1 MLSNQNQ
8 ITSITNFSQQIPIN
22 EQKIEDSKLNSF
34 SSDSTNDININSKK
48 YLFENDNKSYNIYLI
63 LYEEKIKIKVK
74 QKDLKEYYYEKEF
87 SLEEL
92 KSINKIF
99 KLCSDIEDSFFYFND
114 LFKESQ
120 NEIIVYENNEN
131 NTFQIEKTLK
141 LSLPLKIEIPKK
153 FKNNNNN
160 PKEINKISPL
170 NENNSEI
177 KEKLLELENANSSL
191 IEKFKKKYLENEESI
206 YKLSQNMNIID
217 NYVNSINKKNNGSKE
232 NLYSLLNKKR
242 GSISNLSDISFNSN
256 DNLINYKKNKNSLE
270 KEKFLKIFSDNNSVN
285 SQDSKDKFF
294 MKILKQKKLE
304 EENNNNLEKIK
315 NNNINSIK
323 ENKKNEEE
331 ENNSYLYGDED
342 SSGEIKD
349 DMDFFS
355 NCSPSQTPI
364 NNNIIKNDS
373 FFNLPKKDKSQSQSS
388 FNKEKMFNNYNS
400 LFQENNSS
408 INIRKIYQEENNNFI
423 KQNKRI
429 GPDWDVLNSNNLIG
443 SGLERDSNN
452 RKDIKN
458 TSYKI
463 INKNFIECCNIDS
476 SYLRGRNQYSNKIF
490 SLDSKIIQNCDQLD
504 FIVNYLKNKFS
515 KQIINSIKIYRAT
528 EDGDKTEDFHRQCD
542 GNTNIIILIKTK
554 NGKKFGGYTSIGFS
568 NYNKSVLDDTA
579 FVFSIDKREIYP
591 NIKGK
596 PAIDSYQNLGPTFSG
611 DMIKIYDNFLQKG
624 GITTKIATNYQ
635 TIEDYQIND
644 GNRCFSV
651 EEIEVFEFLE
661 MKIDN
666 NI

>member
-1 MLSNQNQ
+1 
-8 ITSITNFSQQIPIN
+8 
-22 EQKIEDSKLNSF
+22 
-34 SSDSTNDININSKK
+34 
-48 YLFENDNKSYNIYLI
+48 
-63 LYEEKIKIKVK
+63 
-74 QKDLKEYYYEKEF
+74 
-87 SLEEL
+87 
-92 KSINKIF
+92 
-99 KLCSDIEDSFFYFND
+99 
-114 LFKESQ
+114 
-120 NEIIVYENNEN
+120 
-131 NTFQIEKTLK
+131 
-141 LSLPLKIEIPKK
+141 
-153 FKNNNNN
+153 
-160 PKEINKISPL
+160 
-170 NENNSEI
+170 
-177 KEKLLELENANSSL
+177 
-191 IEKFKKKYLENEESI
+191 
-206 YKLSQNMNIID
+206 
-217 NYVNSINKKNNGSKE
+217 
-232 NLYSLLNKKR
+232 
-242 GSISNLSDISFNSN
+242 
-256 DNLINYKKNKNSLE
+256 
-270 KEKFLKIFSDNNSVN
+270 
-285 SQDSKDKFF
+285 